1 MTEANESLQAPDYN
15 GLKAVFINR
24 TLTPSPSFSHTE
36 CLMTVARDVKIAEI
50 FYFLVHFTS
59 FSNNRAF
66 ISSP

>member
-1 MTEANESLQAPDYN
+1 MTEANENQQSPDYN
-15 GLKAVFINR
+15 GLKAVFINC

-36 CLMTVARDVKIAEI
+36 CLMTVVRDVKIVKI
-50 FYFLVHFTS
+50 FYFLVPFAS